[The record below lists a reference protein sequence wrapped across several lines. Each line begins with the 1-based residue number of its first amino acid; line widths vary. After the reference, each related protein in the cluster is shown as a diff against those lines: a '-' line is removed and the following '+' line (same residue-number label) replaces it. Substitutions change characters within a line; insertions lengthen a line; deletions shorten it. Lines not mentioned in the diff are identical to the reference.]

1 MDADEGEA
9 TEAAMTEQVNTLL
22 LWAAEAEPAGAA
34 GAMAAAAA

>member
-1 MDADEGEA
+1 MAADEGEA

-22 LWAAEAEPAGAA
+22 LGAAEPEPAGVA